1 MDIIYIVL
9 GLLGA
14 FLLRVGFYKL
24 GRWVLDTFGL
34 ENKFNGRFS
43 FSQISDFSAVLVII
57 LIITII
63 GVVKNV

>member
-1 MDIIYIVL
+1 MDIIYIIL

-14 FLLRVGFYKL
+14 FLLRVVFYKL
-24 GRWVLDTFGL
+24 GRGILDKVGL
-34 ENKFNGRFS
+34 ENKFKGRFS

-63 GVVKNV
+63 GIIKNV